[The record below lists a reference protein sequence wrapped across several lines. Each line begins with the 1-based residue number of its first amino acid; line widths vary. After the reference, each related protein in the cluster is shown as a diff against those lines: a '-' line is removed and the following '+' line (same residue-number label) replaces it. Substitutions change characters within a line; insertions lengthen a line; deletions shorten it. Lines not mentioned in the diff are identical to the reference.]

1 MRHSSWRAD
10 KWIFPALI
18 FVYLNLYILL
28 VDVLG
33 VVKGVGDVSTVVG
46 RQSQKEVTKREV
58 QLVDQSGMVVNL
70 TLWGSNVSGNSNCLF
85 DFILYVPSTPFQLC
99 GDGSL
104 PGLNQY

>member
-10 KWIFPALI
+10 EWIFPALI
-18 FVYLNLYILL
+18 FVHLNLRILL

-85 DFILYVPSTPFQLC
+85 DFILYVPSTPFHIC
-99 GDGSL
+99 GDRSL